1 MNIIILGA
9 GTFGTAIANEL
20 SFNSSNN
27 VFLYSRNSKKV
38 EEINTLNTN
47 KICFPNKQLNKSLT
61 ATTNINDLSKADIV
75 FIALPS
81 NVIIENLTALKAN
94 FKENVLLVN
103 LSKGMM
109 SNGVTIVDSIRSDI
123 GFENIVTLKGPSFAV
138 EVMEHADTLLTL
150 GYDTQIQYELINS
163 IVKETALH
171 LDYTDDIRGVELLSV
186 LKNIYALAIGV
197 VDAKYN
203 SPNTRF
209 MILSKAFVEVKKILK
224 IAGGDEATLFLA
236 CGFGDL
242 CLTSLNDLSR
252 NRTLG
257 LLIGKGFFNAD
268 YKSNSVILEGL
279 RAVNIIYDIIG
290 YEEKKNLPI
299 FNKIHNFFAD
309 KKEDFVID
317 FDELVDYKGIN

>member
-20 SFNSSNN
+20 SFNPGNN

-150 GYDTQIQYELINS
+150 GYDTQNQYELINS

-186 LKNIYALAIGV
+186 LKNIYALVIGV

-290 YEEKKNLPI
+290 
-299 FNKIHNFFAD
+299 
-309 KKEDFVID
+309 
-317 FDELVDYKGIN
+317 